1 MEKAAQQQRLADIAA
16 HALARAKHHGA
27 DAADVIIVE
36 GSAENAGCRLS
47 KWEDIER
54 SESQDMG
61 LRVFIGQSQANVST
75 TDFDLEDLDT
85 LAERAV
91 AMAKVSPEDP
101 YCGLA
106 DPDRLAGDLP
116 ELELYDDTV
125 LTTEQLRELAKEA
138 EAAAWEVPGITNS
151 LGASASAGYG
161 GIVLATS
168 DGFVGAYHSSSF
180 SLSCAMV
187 AGEGTT
193 MERDYD
199 YCTVRYLDDMD
210 PAAEI
215 GRTASDRALRRLN
228 PKKASSQAVPIIYD
242 ARVSGGLIS
251 HLSSAISGTAITRG
265 TSMFKDAMGK
275 KILCDGIMVL
285 DDPHRI
291 RGLRS
296 KPFDGEGVANGK
308 TELIKDGVLQTWLLD
323 SRCGRQLGL
332 ASTGHAGRGIG
343 SPPTPSV
350 TNLYME
356 PGSMTPE
363 ELIGGITNGFLVT
376 DLIGMGVS
384 TVTGDYSRGAAG
396 FWIENGEIT
405 HPVSEVTIAG
415 NLKDMYLNM
424 TPANDLKFRHGTDA
438 PTILVEGMTVA
449 GT

>member
-1 MEKAAQQQRLADIAA
+1 MDKADQQERLADIAA
-16 HALARAKHHGA
+16 HALERAKHHGA

-54 SESQDMG
+54 SEAQDMG
-61 LRVFIGQSQANVST
+61 LRVFVGHSQANVST
-75 TDFDLEDLDT
+75 TDFDLGDLDT

-91 AMAKVSPEDP
+91 AMARVSPEDP

-106 DPDRLAGDLP
+106 DPDRLARNLP
-116 ELELYDDTV
+116 ELDVYDDTE
-125 LTTEQLRELAKEA
+125 LSTEQLRELAKQA

-168 DGFVGAYHSSSF
+168 AGFVGAYHSSSF

-193 MERDYD
+193 MERDYE
-199 YCTVRYLDDMD
+199 YCTVRHLSDMD
-210 PAAEI
+210 PAEQI
-215 GRTASDRALRRLN
+215 GKIAADRALKRLN
-228 PKKASSQAVPIIYD
+228 PRKATSQAVPIVYD
-242 ARVSGGLIS
+242 ARVSSSLIS
-251 HLSSAISGTAITRG
+251 HLSSAISGAAIARG
-265 TSMFKDAMGK
+265 TSMLKDDMGTQ
-275 KILCDGIMVL
+275 VL
-285 DDPHRI
+285 SEAVTIVDDPHRL

-296 KPFDGEGVANGK
+296 KPFDGEGVANGA
-308 TELIKDGVLQTWLLD
+308 TELVKDGVLQTWLLD
-323 SRCGRQLGL
+323 SRSARQLGL
-332 ASTGHAGRGIG
+332 ESTGHAGRGIN

-350 TNLYME
+350 TNLYMK
-356 PGSMTPE
+356 PGTISPE
-363 ELIGGITNGFLVT
+363 DLIGGIDNGFLVT

-396 FWIENGEIT
+396 FWIENGEIA

-415 NLKDMYLNM
+415 NLKEMYLNL

-438 PTILVEGMTVA
+438 PSILVEGMTVA